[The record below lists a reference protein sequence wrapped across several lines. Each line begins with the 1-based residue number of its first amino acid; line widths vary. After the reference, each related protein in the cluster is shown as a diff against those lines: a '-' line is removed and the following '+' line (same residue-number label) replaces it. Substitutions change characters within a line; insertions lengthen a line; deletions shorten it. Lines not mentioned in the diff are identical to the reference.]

1 MAMNIIEAYRNTCM
15 NLEGL
20 EAHLLGA
27 EAILRR
33 THKVVMTGQMDR
45 LTHVSLERALVDYNY
60 AVDDYNET
68 VEAYKKVK
76 MAKEQLE
83 RTIAK
88 FSDVEQIVILLH
100 VQQGM
105 SLREIADK
113 SNYSYNHL
121 RRTSM
126 DIRKANVAV

>member
-1 MAMNIIEAYRNTCM
+1 MAMNIIEAYRTTCM

-20 EAHLLGA
+20 EAHLMGA
-27 EAILRR
+27 EVTLRR
-33 THKVVMTGQMDR
+33 AHKIVMTGQMDR
-45 LTHVSLERALVDYNY
+45 LTHVSLDRALVDYNY

-68 VEAYKKVK
+68 LEAYNKVK
-76 MAKEQLE
+76 AAKEQLE

-113 SNYSYNHL
+113 SNYSYQHL
-121 RRTSM
+121 RNVSCM
-126 DIRKANVAV
+126 LRKEQIA